1 MVFEQFITERFV
13 TKVLAIGERLWPEG
27 AGVRSTRSEEHE
39 LIPADAVALALARF
53 MEPGGARD
61 AMRSRV
67 KELSAKA
74 RAAMAEGG
82 SSHRDLRSMIDDLME
97 AGTAVA
103 GPVLSI

>member
-1 MVFEQFITERFV
+1 
-13 TKVLAIGERLWPEG
+13 
-27 AGVRSTRSEEHE
+27 
-39 LIPADAVALALARF
+39 

-67 KELSAKA
+67 MELSAKA

-82 SSHRDLRSMIDDLME
+82 SSNRDLRRMIDDLME
-97 AGTAVA
+97 ARTAVA